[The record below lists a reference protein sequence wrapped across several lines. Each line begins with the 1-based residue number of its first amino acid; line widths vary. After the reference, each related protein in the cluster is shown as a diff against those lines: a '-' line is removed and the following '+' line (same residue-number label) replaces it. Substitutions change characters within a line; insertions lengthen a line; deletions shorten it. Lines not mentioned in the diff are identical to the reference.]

1 VETKEYQPEKRKRR
15 NKDGLYDSDFH
26 GRDKRA
32 VQPGNAVCGRHTNS
46 IRL

>member
-1 VETKEYQPEKRKRR
+1 MKGTQVYKSQTKEYQPEKRKRR

-32 VQPGNAVCGRHTNS
+32 VQPGIVCA
-46 IRL
+46 